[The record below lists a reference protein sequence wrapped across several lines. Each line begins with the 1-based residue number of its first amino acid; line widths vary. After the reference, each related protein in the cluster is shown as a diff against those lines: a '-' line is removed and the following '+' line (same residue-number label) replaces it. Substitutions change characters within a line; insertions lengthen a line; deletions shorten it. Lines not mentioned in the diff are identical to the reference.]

1 MGTSIK
7 VLVMGTSIKGLV
19 MGTSIK
25 GLVMGWLMGSVIMVA
40 RNYGSG
46 ERWQRRLDVMGV
58 ATKSD
63 GVQRCFGHIGFSETN
78 ENHQNGGPNF
88 LIDPHFFF
96 LKKT

>member
-1 MGTSIK
+1 
-7 VLVMGTSIKGLV
+7 MGTSIKGLV

-25 GLVMGWLMGSVIMVA
+25 GLVGLVMGWLMGSVIMVA
-40 RNYGSG
+40 RNYGSD

-96 LKKT
+96 